1 MTLMETKNGLQ
12 RNVQH
17 GNKLFGNNYKETG
30 NFGPKRLYRI
40 SKEKARRLFVVSMLY
55 LSI

>member
-1 MTLMETKNGLQ
+1 METKNGLQ

>member
-1 MTLMETKNGLQ
+1 MTMMETKNGLQ

-30 NFGPKRLYRI
+30 NFGPKYYTVLA
-40 SKEKARRLFVVSMLY
+40 KKKQGVY
-55 LSI
+55 L